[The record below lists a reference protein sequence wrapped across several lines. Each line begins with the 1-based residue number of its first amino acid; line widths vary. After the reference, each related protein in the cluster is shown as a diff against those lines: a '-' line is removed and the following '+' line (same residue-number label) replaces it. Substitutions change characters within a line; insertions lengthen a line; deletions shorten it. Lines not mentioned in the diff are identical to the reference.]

1 MQINMK
7 KLLLLFLVVVSL
19 ASCGHRADEIRLD
32 FMCAY
37 SSYDCLTHKMKLEYM
52 TKVHDTNGAYRPDV
66 DELTD
71 TLKAI
76 SERIVTESFDS
87 LYIKY
92 GEKMVKKIIYNDKGI
107 ILDNKEALHVYFVNA
122 AVTDAL
128 NAITMEVNVQ
138 YILNP
143 TEEDKMKAI
152 KNAWTD

>member
-1 MQINMK
+1 MK

-19 ASCGHRADEIRLD
+19 ASCGHRAEEIRLD

-37 SSYDCLTHKMKLEYM
+37 SSYDCLAHKMKLEYM
-52 TKVHDTNGAYRPDV
+52 TKVHDTKGSYRPNV

>member
-1 MQINMK
+1 
-7 KLLLLFLVVVSL
+7 
-19 ASCGHRADEIRLD
+19 
-32 FMCAY
+32 
-37 SSYDCLTHKMKLEYM
+37 
-52 TKVHDTNGAYRPDV
+52 V